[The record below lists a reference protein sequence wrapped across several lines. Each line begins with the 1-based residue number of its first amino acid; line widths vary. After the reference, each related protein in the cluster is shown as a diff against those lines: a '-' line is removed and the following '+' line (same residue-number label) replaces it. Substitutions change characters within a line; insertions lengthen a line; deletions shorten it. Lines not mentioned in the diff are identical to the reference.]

1 MSLLQ
6 FSIVAPCLL
15 EIAFAFILSDL
26 SVIGERIRRGFRKP
40 IEKIIT
46 LILCSG
52 CCRLQKH

>member
-52 CCRLQKH
+52 CLQKH